1 MKLLEPHLYLF
12 TCNLKVRNYYFI
24 ILSIPHSPLP
34 SVCACCQLINRW
46 KWKNEL
52 NLIKEIFCT
61 PISNQ
66 MEIRWVTRF
75 SWIWRL
81 IETKPFLDRKWRR
94 KVKLCGLFAHFASKA
109 DIHEH
114 MRCLE
119 SPVLQC
125 TKKSQQCF
133 FWMTWE
139 FDDWYIRFLKIPS
152 TTMIEM
158 QIVEVTT
165 NEW

>member
-109 DIHEH
+109 DIHAKKH
-114 MRCLE
+114 GISCNPTFMSFVIYIFYCLNE
-119 SPVLQC
+119 
-125 TKKSQQCF
+125 
-133 FWMTWE
+133 E
-139 FDDWYIRFLKIPS
+139 I
-152 TTMIEM
+152 TTL
-158 QIVEVTT
+158 IV
-165 NEW
+165 

>member
-133 FWMTWE
+133 FGWRGNLMIDT
-139 FDDWYIRFLKIPS
+139 FDSWKSPQPL
-152 TTMIEM
+152 
-158 QIVEVTT
+158 
-165 NEW
+165 W